1 MLCSTVLVK
10 AAAKWNRSCH
20 NGSEGML
27 CYFRRQVIQRSNCD
41 KDNVDLL
48 AVWSV
53 VVTALALIAVAVL
66 GAFIRKLS
74 SLLEQ

>member
-10 AAAKWNRSCH
+10 AAAKWDRNCH
-20 NGSEGML
+20 DGSEGML
-27 CYFRRQVIQRSNCD
+27 YHLSRQAIQRINCV

-48 AVWSV
+48 AVWPV

-66 GAFIRKLS
+66 GASTRKLS